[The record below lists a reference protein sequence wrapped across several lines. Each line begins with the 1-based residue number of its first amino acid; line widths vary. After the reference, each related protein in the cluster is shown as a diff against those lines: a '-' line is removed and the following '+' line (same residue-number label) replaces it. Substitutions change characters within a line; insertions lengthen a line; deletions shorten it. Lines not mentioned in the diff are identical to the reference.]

1 VGVKGSKEFPEV
13 GALGVSAWS
22 VTETFPK
29 IDAKSSAVDV
39 EVGPA
44 DIAEVIPNKS
54 CSASKWAGDIE
65 AVTAPCGAGAMRPPD
80 LGFKS

>member
-1 VGVKGSKEFPEV
+1 MGVNGSKEFPEV

-39 EVGPA
+39 DVGPA

-54 CSASKWAGDIE
+54 CSA
-65 AVTAPCGAGAMRPPD
+65 
-80 LGFKS
+80 